1 MSLLSIAQPNDAV
14 RHSME
19 QTSQKERTLPNLPR
33 PDQRRQLLLDRRDEK
48 MARSPHAYV
57 RGNTAQY
64 YEWLQAQPG
73 HSLPEGPPIW
83 ICGDCHLGNL
93 GPLAGADGSVELQI
107 RDFDQSVIGNPA
119 HDLVRLALS
128 LAVAARGSSLPGVV
142 TASMLQ
148 HMLKG
153 YAFAF
158 LPAELQGTLPRPAAV
173 STALRGAEQRSWK
186 ELAEERFLE
195 TRPIIPMG
203 RNFWPISKEEKKAIR
218 ELCASSALRA
228 LVTRLKSRKKKV
240 KLEVIDAA
248 YWVKGCSSLG
258 FLRYAVLLGIGDGE
272 YCLIDIKEAV
282 QATSVRYAD
291 ASMPRDNAKRVV
303 AGARHLSPALG
314 ERTMPQR
321 FLGRGI
327 FVRELLPQDL
337 KLEIDELSVEDAAS
351 TASYLAYVV
360 GYAHA
365 RQMDWASGMHWVRQ
379 LQEGREHGS
388 TIPSWLWNSVLQLI
402 ASHETGYLEHCRNYA
417 LRQQA
422 Q

>member
-19 QTSQKERTLPNLPR
+19 QTSQKERTLPSLPR

-93 GPLAGADGSVELQI
+93 GPLASADGSVQLQI

>member
-1 MSLLSIAQPNDAV
+1 MK
-14 RHSME
+14 
-19 QTSQKERTLPNLPR
+19 QTDQKERSVPRLPA
-33 PDQRRQLLLDRRDEK
+33 PDERRQILLDRRDEK

-83 ICGDCHLGNL
+83 ICGDCHMGNL
-93 GPLAGADGSVELQI
+93 GPLASADGSVQLQI

-158 LPAELQGTLPRPAAV
+158 LPQELQGSLPRPAAV

-203 RNFWPISKEEKKAIR
+203 RNFWPISKKERKAIR
-218 ELCASSALRA
+218 ELCESSALRA
-228 LVTRLKSRKKKV
+228 LVTRLKSRGKKV

-303 AGARHLSPALG
+303 TGARHLSPALG

-360 GYAHA
+360 GCAHA
-365 RQMDWASGMHWVRQ
+365 RQMDWSTGVHWVRQ
-379 LQEGREHGS
+379 LQEGREGGS
-388 TIPSWLWNSVLQLI
+388 AIPSWLWNSVLQLI
-402 ASHETGYLEHCRNYA
+402 AHHETGYLEHCRNYA

>member
-19 QTSQKERTLPNLPR
+19 QTSQKERTLPSLPR

-93 GPLAGADGSVELQI
+93 GPLASADGSVQLQI

-148 HMLKG
+148 HLLKG

-303 AGARHLSPALG
+303 TGARHLSPALG

-360 GYAHA
+360 GCAHA

>member
-1 MSLLSIAQPNDAV
+1 M
-14 RHSME
+14 R
-19 QTSQKERTLPNLPR
+19 QTDQKERSVPRLPA
-33 PDQRRQLLLDRRDEK
+33 PDERRQILLDRRDEK

-83 ICGDCHLGNL
+83 ICGDCHMGNL
-93 GPLAGADGSVELQI
+93 GPLASADGSVQLQI

-158 LPAELQGTLPRPAAV
+158 LPQELQGSLPRPAAV

-203 RNFWPISKEEKKAIR
+203 RNFWPISKKERKAIR
-218 ELCASSALRA
+218 ELCESSALRS
-228 LVTRLKSRKKKV
+228 LVTRLKSRGKKV

-303 AGARHLSPALG
+303 TGARHLSPALG

-360 GYAHA
+360 GCAHA
-365 RQMDWASGMHWVRQ
+365 RQMDWSTGVHWVRQ
-379 LQEGREHGS
+379 LQEGREGGS
-388 TIPSWLWNSVLQLI
+388 AIPSWLWNSMLQLI
-402 ASHETGYLEHCRNYA
+402 ARHETGYLEHCRNYA
-417 LRQQA
+417 LRQQSH
-422 Q
+422 